1 MHVVWK
7 GTIAFGLVSI
17 PVQLYAATEE
27 HSFSFRQV
35 HAADGGRIRYRRV
48 CENDGEEVSFADIA
62 RAVPLPDGENL
73 VLSDED
79 LARLPLPS
87 SRAIEVLSFTDAEN
101 IDPIRLSR
109 SYFCEPSGAALRPYA
124 LLREAL
130 LRTGRVAMAKVA
142 LRQRESLAVLRV
154 RENVIVLQ
162 LLLWPDEVRD
172 PRFPFLDDD
181 VTLSARELDLAE
193 TLIDTLTGAT
203 DPAQLVDEYRTALGE
218 LIESKL
224 AGRLVTAPS
233 AAPAHPAMDLMEALR
248 RTVEQAQRHR
258 SGRS

>member
-7 GTIAFGLVSI
+7 GTIAFGLVAI

-35 HAADGGRIRYRRV
+35 HASDGGRIRYRRV
-48 CENDGEEVSFADIA
+48 CEDDGEEVPFADIA

-79 LARLPLPS
+79 LAGLPLAT
-87 SRAIEVLSFTDAEN
+87 SRAIEVISFTDAEN

-109 SYFCEPSGAALRPYA
+109 SYYCEPSGAGLRPYV

-130 LRTGRVAMAKVA
+130 LRTGRVALAKVA

-154 RENVIVLQ
+154 RENVMVLQ
-162 LLLWPDEVRD
+162 LLLWPDEVRE
-172 PRFPFLDDD
+172 PRFPFLADD
-181 VTLSARELDLAE
+181 VSLRARELDLAE
-193 TLIDTLTGAT
+193 TLVDSMTGAT
-203 DPAQLVDEYRTALGE
+203 DPAQFVDEYRAALGE

-224 AGRLVTAPS
+224 AGRSMPQP
-233 AAPAHPAMDLMEALR
+233 AAAGPAMDLMEALR
-248 RTVEQAQRHR
+248 QTVEQAQRDR
-258 SGRS
+258 SGQT